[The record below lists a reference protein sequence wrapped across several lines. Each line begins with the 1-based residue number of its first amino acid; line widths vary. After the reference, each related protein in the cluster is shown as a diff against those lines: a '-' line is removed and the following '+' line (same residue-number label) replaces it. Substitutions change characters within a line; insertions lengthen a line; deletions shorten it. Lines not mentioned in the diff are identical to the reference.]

1 MLKNTL
7 DKGGYLVN
15 ILKII
20 ETVMHNLVWGNFMVV
35 FLLGSG
41 ILLMFSCKF
50 LPFTKTGLIFR
61 KTFGSFGS
69 KKTKGITSF
78 QAVSTALAG
87 TLGVGSIV
95 GVSTAISMGGPGALF
110 WMCIGAIPGMM
121 SKYGEVVLAVHY
133 REYHHRKGYL
143 GGAMTTLKN
152 GCRLPVLG
160 LLFCAFCILASFGIG
175 NLTPSQTI
183 TQTVQGFLPV
193 PSFAVGVLLSY
204 LVYKVLTGKAKGIM
218 KWNERII
225 PIASIFYLGACAYLI
240 IRNASSL
247 PYVCSF
253 IWKDAFS
260 MESLCGGMTGKALQY
275 GISRG
280 VFSNEAGMGS
290 SPLSYASVENAN
302 PVEQGFWGIFEV
314 FFDTLVVCLLSG
326 LVLLT
331 SPVYGSGAEGV
342 DLLVACFCDG
352 FGNAGGILFAV
363 SLLLFAFPSILGWYY
378 YASICIS
385 YVSEGNVLLKIYR
398 FVFLFLL
405 MFGGMLDIGFV
416 WGLADVFNALM
427 AFPNLISLVLLY
439 KIVVKL
445 TDEYIRKT
453 GK

>member
-1 MLKNTL
+1 MNVLN
-7 DKGGYLVN
+7 
-15 ILKII
+15 II
-20 ETVMHNLVWGNFMVV
+20 ENVMHQLVWGDFMVV
-35 FLLGSG
+35 FLLGCG
-41 ILLMFSCKF
+41 ILLMVSCKF
-50 LPFTKTGLIFR
+50 LPFTKAGLIFR
-61 KTFGSFGS
+61 KTLGSFG
-69 KKTKGITSF
+69 KQGTNGITAF

-110 WMCIGAIPGMM
+110 WMCVGAIPGMM
-121 SKYGEVVLAVHY
+121 SKYGEVVLAVYY
-133 REYHHRKGYL
+133 REYHHQKGYL

-152 GCRLPVLG
+152 GCHLPVLG

-183 TQTVQGFLPV
+183 TQTIQEFLPV
-193 PSFAVGVLLSY
+193 PSLAVGVILAY
-204 LVYKVLTGKAKGIM
+204 LVYKVLVGKSKGIM

-225 PIASIFYLGACAYLI
+225 PIASIFYLGACIYLI
-240 IRNASSL
+240 VRHASSL
-247 PYVCSF
+247 PSVCSF
-253 IWKDAFS
+253 IWKNAFS
-260 MESLCGGMTGKALQY
+260 FHSICGGVAGKAVQY

-290 SPLSYASVENAN
+290 SPLSYASVEDAN

-314 FFDTLVVCLLSG
+314 FFDTLVVLLSG
-326 LVLLT
+326 FVLLS

-342 DLLVACFCDG
+342 DLLVACFRDG
-352 FGNAGGILFAV
+352 FGNAGGILFAI
-363 SLLLFAFPSILGWYY
+363 SLLFFAFPSILGWYY
-378 YASICIS
+378 YASVCIS
-385 YVSEGNVLLKIYR
+385 YVSKGAFLLKIYR

-405 MFGGMLDIGFV
+405 MFGGMLDVGFV

-445 TDEYIRKT
+445 TKEYMEKT